1 MMYEVIR
8 LRWVRIY
15 RGERESMSTKKAFF
29 SCTETRKCNTN
40 RTLYLKNDA
49 KKYFTKK
56 YKNIVFLLFIKTN
69 TCFNISMMCIF
80 M

>member
-1 MMYEVIR
+1 
-8 LRWVRIY
+8 
-15 RGERESMSTKKAFF
+15 MSTKKAFF

-56 YKNIVFLLFIKTN
+56 YKNRFFTLY
-69 TCFNISMMCIF
+69 
-80 M
+80 